1 MKIATILGSPRKK
14 GNTSKVLGWVE
25 DALKAHGYQV
35 ERIRLADYKINGC
48 KGCWT
53 CKKFAD
59 QSGCPQKDD
68 AVEILGRVM
77 DSDLVLYATP
87 VYFWGPTAQIKAF
100 MDRHCSLVTGFGS
113 PQWQSLLEGKQA
125 GLVVTCEDGIE
136 DNVDLL
142 MEMFKRFASYLRCNN
157 VGELIVPFATS
168 PDALGDPVRARA
180 VAFADQLAVAARA
193 TT

>member
-1 MKIATILGSPRKK
+1 MKITTVLGSPRKK
-14 GNTSKVLGWVE
+14 GNTSKVLDWVE
-25 DALKAHGYQV
+25 DGLKAHGHNV
-35 ERIRLADYKINGC
+35 DRIRLTDYKVNGC

-77 DSDLVLYATP
+77 DSDVVLYATP

-100 MDRHCSLVTGFGS
+100 IDRHCSLVTGYGT
-113 PQWQSLLEGKQA
+113 PQWQSLMEGRQT
-125 GLVVTCEDGIE
+125 GLVVTCEDGVE

-142 MEMFKRFASYLRCNN
+142 VEMFKRFANYLKCAHS
-157 VGELIVPFATS
+157 GELIVPFATS
-168 PDALGDPVRARA
+168 PDTLGDPVRARA
-180 VAFADQLAVAARA
+180 VAFADRLAVKAGFSA
-193 TT
+193 